1 MFKRIGCI
9 GCLLTVI
16 VLSLPLLIGLLL
28 PDSDVDT
35 VVVTSAPAVAPE
47 PTATPVLPPTT
58 EPAATSAPLPFP
70 GVYPYTDSPATTM
83 PAATLAPTPLP
94 TATPAPALV
103 PIPTATSAPT
113 LTATLEPTAIPAPTL
128 IPTPRP
134 TLTPRHPRQP
144 QCPCCY
150 SQHHPKRASPEQG
163 VPDVLGGPSRSV
175 SSVAH

>member
-35 VVVTSAPAVAPE
+35 VVVTAAPAVAPE

-70 GVYPYTDSPATTM
+70 GVYPYTDSTSHDDAYGDTNADASSYPCPHSPAN
-83 PAATLAPTPLP
+83 
-94 TATPAPALV
+94 
-103 PIPTATSAPT
+103 
-113 LTATLEPTAIPAPTL
+113 
-128 IPTPRP
+128 
-134 TLTPRHPRQP
+134 RHTCTGAGP
-144 QCPCCY
+144 Y
-150 SQHHPKRASPEQG
+150 SYG
-163 VPDVLGGPSRSV
+163 YV
-175 SSVAH
+175 SSYIDCNP